1 MARPDT
7 ANKSEGGDSHNELS
21 GEVEIQNTLHHKAT
35 IKARNENYGVFK
47 QRFQT
52 SLDYIMSKFDSER
65 KEEVRFQEYWQE
77 NLKEITV
84 KHI

>member
-1 MARPDT
+1 MR
-7 ANKSEGGDSHNELS
+7 
-21 GEVEIQNTLHHKAT
+21 
-35 IKARNENYGVFK
+35 ARNDNYSVFK
-47 QRFQT
+47 MRFQQ

-65 KEEVRFQEYWQE
+65 KEEIRFQEYWQE